1 MKSNKQTINKRSH
14 NSTWNNLSG
23 SRFTG
28 FTGSD
33 TFFRATEQ
41 NQSLI
46 SLAKVHTVTEFAGL
60 VSEIVVGNVWGNLHK
75 SMYFIMFIEN
85 KDMLFDK
92 DFNNGVYCF

>member
-1 MKSNKQTINKRSH
+1 MKSNKQTINERSH

-23 SRFTG
+23 IRFTG

-46 SLAKVHTVTEFAGL
+46 SLAKVHTVTEFADL
-60 VSEIVVGNVWGNLHK
+60 VSKMVVGNVWGNLHK

-92 DFNNGVYCF
+92 DFNNEVYCF